1 MIYRFVKLYL
11 ILILVSALN
20 IYGVQAD
27 TTEDLINKLNSI
39 ESRIKVLE
47 KATFNKT
54 TSGLES
60 NVSLD
65 DYQSVLTRQSIQIN
79 EIQTEIQS
87 LTAQLEEVLFTLQS
101 TINNFNTFREDTE
114 FRFIDVDNKTTALEQ
129 SQVQNLE
136 IEPDENML
144 IGNLETQS
152 SLEPQNLGTLEIPVE
167 SGTEVSP
174 FELKISDQQ
183 GDEQEIVNTIS
194 QDNPVLVEDKAFV
207 LSILPEG
214 DELGQYEYAMNL
226 LKQGDYETAEK
237 AFIEFISV
245 GSDTK
250 LLSNSNFW
258 LAETYYVRENYK
270 DAAKSYLNLYQKYPE
285 AQKAPNALLKL
296 GISLVNMDQREQ
308 GCVTFLKLQE
318 AFPSAEETLLQR
330 GSLEVQKNGCEVS

>member
-1 MIYRFVKLYL
+1 MINGFKKLYL
-11 ILILVSALN
+11 ALILVSALN

-27 TTEDLINKLNSI
+27 TTQNLIDTLNTI
-39 ESRIKVLE
+39 ESRLKVLE

-87 LTAQLEEVLFTLQS
+87 LTAQLEEVLFALQS
-101 TINNFNTFREDTE
+101 NINNFNTFREDTE

-129 SQVQNLE
+129 GQVQNLE
-136 IEPDENML
+136 LELEEMV
-144 IGNLETQS
+144 IGSIETQS
-152 SLEPQNLGTLEIPVE
+152 SLEPQNLGILEVPVE
-167 SGTEVSP
+167 GGTDDSP
-174 FELKISDQQ
+174 FELKVSDQE
-183 GDEQEIVNTIS
+183 GDQQEIVNTIS
-194 QDNPVLVEDKAFV
+194 QDNPVLVEEQTFV
-207 LSILPEG
+207 LNILPEG

-245 GSDTK
+245 GSDSK

-318 AFPSAEETLLQR
+318 TFPSAEETLLQR
-330 GSLEVQKNGCEVS
+330 GSLEVQKNGCQVS

>member
-1 MIYRFVKLYL
+1 MIYRFIKLYL
-11 ILILVSALN
+11 VLILVSSLN
-20 IYGVQAD
+20 IYEVQAD
-27 TTEDLINKLNSI
+27 TTQDLIEKLNTI

-87 LTAQLEEVLFTLQS
+87 LTAQLEEVLFVLQS

-114 FRFIDVDNKTTALEQ
+114 FRFIDVDNKTTALEEGQ
-129 SQVQNLE
+129 IQNLE
-136 IEPDENML
+136 IESEEMV
-144 IGNLETQS
+144 IGSIETPS
-152 SLEPQNLGTLEIPVE
+152 SLEPQNLGILEVPVE
-167 SGTEVSP
+167 DGTEDSP
-174 FELKISDQQ
+174 FELKVSDQEGEQ
-183 GDEQEIVNTIS
+183 QEIVNTIS
-194 QDNPVLVEDKAFV
+194 QDNPVLIEEQTFV
-207 LSILPEG
+207 LNILPEG

-245 GSDTK
+245 GSDSK

-318 AFPSAEETLLQR
+318 TFPSAEETLLQR
-330 GSLEVQKNGCEVS
+330 GSLEVQKNGCQVS

>member
-1 MIYRFVKLYL
+1 MILF
-11 ILILVSALN
+11 SALN

-27 TTEDLINKLNSI
+27 TTEDLIKKLNSI

-114 FRFIDVDNKTTALEQ
+114 FRFIDVDNKTTALEK

-136 IEPDENML
+136 LEPDEMVL
-144 IGNLETQS
+144 GSIETQS
-152 SLEPQNLGTLEIPVE
+152 SLEPQNLGILEVPVE
-167 SGTEVSP
+167 GATEDSP
-174 FELKISDQQ
+174 FELKVSDQEGEQ
-183 GDEQEIVNTIS
+183 QEIVNTIS
-194 QDNPVLVEDKAFV
+194 QDNPILVEEQTFV
-207 LSILPEG
+207 LNILPEG
-214 DELGQYEYAMNL
+214 DELGQYEYAFNL

>member
-1 MIYRFVKLYL
+1 MIYRFIKLYL
-11 ILILVSALN
+11 ALILVSALN

-27 TTEDLINKLNSI
+27 TTQDLIDKLNTI

-87 LTAQLEEVLFTLQS
+87 LTAQLEEVLFALQS

-114 FRFIDVDNKTTALEQ
+114 FRFIDVDNKTTALEE

-136 IEPDENML
+136 LEPDEL
-144 IGNLETQS
+144 VIGSIETQS
-152 SLEPQNLGTLEIPVE
+152 SLEPQDLGILEVPVE
-167 SGTEVSP
+167 GGTEDSP
-174 FELKISDQQ
+174 FELKVSDQDGNQ
-183 GDEQEIVNTIS
+183 QEIVNTIS
-194 QDNPVLVEDKAFV
+194 QDNPVLIEEQTFV
-207 LSILPEG
+207 LNILPEG

-245 GSDTK
+245 GSDSK

-318 AFPSAEETLLQR
+318 TFPSAEETLLQR
-330 GSLEVQKNGCEVS
+330 GSLEVQKNGCQVS

>member
-1 MIYRFVKLYL
+1 MTHRFINLYSVFF
-11 ILILVSALN
+11 IVFALN
-20 IYGVQAD
+20 INLVQAD
-27 TTEDLINKLNSI
+27 STQELIDKLNTI

-54 TSGLES
+54 TSGFES
-60 NVSLD
+60 NVSIE

-114 FRFIDVDNKTTALEQ
+114 FRFIDVDNKTAALEEDQIQ
-129 SQVQNLE
+129 SLE
-136 IEPDENML
+136 IEPNEMGL
-144 IGNLETQS
+144 ENLETLS

-167 SGTEVSP
+167 EVDGESP
-174 FELKISDQQ
+174 FELKVTDQE
-183 GDEQEIVNTIS
+183 GDQQEIVNTIS
-194 QDNPVLVEDKAFV
+194 QDNPVLVEEQSFILD
-207 LSILPEG
+207 ILPEG

-237 AFIEFISV
+237 AFMEFISI
-245 GSDTK
+245 GSDVK

-270 DAAKSYLNLYQKYPE
+270 DAAKSYLNLYQQYPE

-318 AFPSAEETLLQR
+318 TFPSAEQSLLQR
-330 GSLEVQKNGCEVS
+330 GSLEVQKNGCQIS

>member
-1 MIYRFVKLYL
+1 MFYRFIKLYL
-11 ILILVSALN
+11 AFILVSALN
-20 IYGVQAD
+20 ICGVQAD
-27 TTEDLINKLNSI
+27 TTQDLIEKLNNI

-87 LTAQLEEVLFTLQS
+87 LTAQLEEVLFALQS
-101 TINNFNTFREDTE
+101 TINNFNAFREDTE

-129 SQVQNLE
+129 SQSQNLE
-136 IEPDENML
+136 LESDEMV
-144 IGNLETQS
+144 IGSLETQS
-152 SLEPQNLGTLEIPVE
+152 SLDPQNLGTLEIPVE
-167 SGTEVSP
+167 GGIEDSP
-174 FELKISDQQ
+174 FELKVSNQEGDQ
-183 GDEQEIVNTIS
+183 QEIVNTIS
-194 QDNPVLVEDKAFV
+194 QDNPVLVEEQTFL

-237 AFIEFISV
+237 AFIEFMSV
-245 GSDTK
+245 GSDAK

-330 GSLEVQKNGCEVS
+330 GSLEVQKNGCQVS

>member
-1 MIYRFVKLYL
+1 MINGFKKLYL
-11 ILILVSALN
+11 ALILVSALN

-27 TTEDLINKLNSI
+27 TTQNLIDKLNTI
-39 ESRIKVLE
+39 ESRLKVLE

-87 LTAQLEEVLFTLQS
+87 LTAQLEEVLFALQS
-101 TINNFNTFREDTE
+101 NINNFNTFREDTE

-129 SQVQNLE
+129 GQVQNLE
-136 IEPDENML
+136 LELEEMV
-144 IGNLETQS
+144 IGSIETQS
-152 SLEPQNLGTLEIPVE
+152 SLEPQNLGILEVPVE
-167 SGTEVSP
+167 GGTDDSP
-174 FELKISDQQ
+174 FELKVSDQE
-183 GDEQEIVNTIS
+183 GDQQEIVNTIS
-194 QDNPVLVEDKAFV
+194 QDNPVLVEEQTFV

-245 GSDTK
+245 GSDSK

-318 AFPSAEETLLQR
+318 TFPSAEETLLQR
-330 GSLEVQKNGCEVS
+330 GSLEVQKNGCQVS

>member
-1 MIYRFVKLYL
+1 MIYRSIKLYL
-11 ILILVSALN
+11 VLILVSALN
-20 IYGVQAD
+20 IYEVQAD
-27 TTEDLINKLNSI
+27 TTQDLMEKLNTI

-65 DYQSVLTRQSIQIN
+65 DYQSILTRQSILIN

-87 LTAQLEEVLFTLQS
+87 LTAQLEEVLFALQS
-101 TINNFNTFREDTE
+101 TINNFNTFRDDTE

-129 SQVQNLE
+129 GQAQNLE
-136 IEPDENML
+136 PEPDEMV
-144 IGNLETQS
+144 IGSLEMQS
-152 SLEPQNLGTLEIPVE
+152 SLEPQNLGILEIPVE
-167 SGTEVSP
+167 SGTEDSP
-174 FELKISDQQ
+174 FELKVSDQE
-183 GDEQEIVNTIS
+183 GDQQEIINTIS
-194 QDNPVLVEDKAFV
+194 QDNPVLVEEQTFV
-207 LSILPEG
+207 LNILPEG

-245 GSDTK
+245 GSDAK

-296 GISLVNMDQREQ
+296 GKSLVNMDQREQ

-318 AFPSAEETLLQR
+318 TFPSAEETLLQR
-330 GSLEVQKNGCEVS
+330 GSLEVQKNGCQVS

>member
-1 MIYRFVKLYL
+1 MFYRFIKLYSVISVVL
-11 ILILVSALN
+11 ALN
-20 IYGVQAD
+20 IYEVQAE
-27 TTEDLINKLNSI
+27 TTQDLIDKLNTI

-54 TSGLES
+54 TSGIES
-60 NVSLD
+60 NINLD

-114 FRFIDVDNKTTALEQ
+114 FRFIDVDNKTTSLQ
-129 SQVQNLE
+129 QDNVKNL
-136 IEPDENML
+136 ILEPDEMV
-144 IGNLETQS
+144 IGSLDLQS
-152 SLEPQNLGTLEIPVE
+152 SLEPKDLGTLEIPLQSEIEDSPSESKALDEVE
-167 SGTEVSP
+167 E
-174 FELKISDQQ
+174 Q
-183 GDEQEIVNTIS
+183 QEIVNTIS
-194 QDNPVLVEDKAFV
+194 QDNPVLVEEQTYV

-237 AFIEFISV
+237 AFIEFLAI
-245 GSDTK
+245 GSDSN

-270 DAAKSYLNLYQKYPE
+270 DAAKSYLNLYQKYPK

-296 GISLVNMDQREQ
+296 GISLVNMDQKEQ

-318 AFPSAEETLLQR
+318 TFPSAEETLLQR
-330 GSLEVQKNGCEVS
+330 GSLEVQKNGCKIS

>member
-1 MIYRFVKLYL
+1 MIYRFIKLYL
-11 ILILVSALN
+11 ALILVSALN

-27 TTEDLINKLNSI
+27 TTQDLIDKLNTI

-87 LTAQLEEVLFTLQS
+87 LTAQLEEVLFALQS

-114 FRFIDVDNKTTALEQ
+114 FRFIDVDNKTTALEE

-136 IEPDENML
+136 LEPDEL
-144 IGNLETQS
+144 VIGSIETQS
-152 SLEPQNLGTLEIPVE
+152 SLEPQDLGILEVPVE
-167 SGTEVSP
+167 GGTEDSP
-174 FELKISDQQ
+174 FELKVSDQE
-183 GDEQEIVNTIS
+183 GDQQEIVNTIS
-194 QDNPVLVEDKAFV
+194 QDNPVLIEEQTFV
-207 LSILPEG
+207 LNILPEG

-245 GSDTK
+245 GSDSK

-318 AFPSAEETLLQR
+318 TFPSAEETLLQR
-330 GSLEVQKNGCEVS
+330 GSLEVQKNGCQVS

>member
-1 MIYRFVKLYL
+1 MIYRFIKLYL
-11 ILILVSALN
+11 ALILVSALN

-27 TTEDLINKLNSI
+27 TTQDLIDKLNTI

-87 LTAQLEEVLFTLQS
+87 LTAQLEEVLFALQS

-114 FRFIDVDNKTTALEQ
+114 FRFTDVDNKTTALEE

-136 IEPDENML
+136 LEPDEL
-144 IGNLETQS
+144 VIGSIETQS
-152 SLEPQNLGTLEIPVE
+152 SLEPQDLGILEVPVE
-167 SGTEVSP
+167 GGTEDSP
-174 FELKISDQQ
+174 FELKVSDQE
-183 GDEQEIVNTIS
+183 GDQQEIVNTIS
-194 QDNPVLVEDKAFV
+194 QDNPVLIEEQTFV
-207 LSILPEG
+207 LNILPEG

-245 GSDTK
+245 GSDSK

-318 AFPSAEETLLQR
+318 TFPSAEETLLQR
-330 GSLEVQKNGCEVS
+330 GSLEVQKNGCQVS

>member
-1 MIYRFVKLYL
+1 MIYRFIKLYL

-87 LTAQLEEVLFTLQS
+87 LTAQLEEVLFALQS

-129 SQVQNLE
+129 SQAQDLE
-136 IEPDENML
+136 LEPGEL
-144 IGNLETQS
+144 VIGSLDTQS

-167 SGTEVSP
+167 GGIEDSP

-194 QDNPVLVEDKAFV
+194 QDNPVLVEDKTFV

-245 GSDTK
+245 GSDAK

-318 AFPSAEETLLQR
+318 TFPSAEETLLQR

>member
-1 MIYRFVKLYL
+1 MIYRFIKLYL
-11 ILILVSALN
+11 LLILISALN

-27 TTEDLINKLNSI
+27 TTQDLIEKLNTI

-54 TSGLES
+54 TSGIES

-87 LTAQLEEVLFTLQS
+87 LTAQLEEVLFALQS
-101 TINNFNTFREDTE
+101 NINNFNAFREDTE
-114 FRFIDVDNKTTALEQ
+114 FRFIDVDNKTTALEKGQ
-129 SQVQNLE
+129 LQNLE
-136 IEPDENML
+136 LESDEMI
-144 IGNLETQS
+144 IGSLEAQS

-167 SGTEVSP
+167 DGIEDSP
-174 FELKISDQQ
+174 FELKVMDQEGDQQ
-183 GDEQEIVNTIS
+183 EIINTIS
-194 QDNPVLVEDKAFV
+194 QDNPVLVEEQTFV

-214 DELGQYEYAMNL
+214 DELGQYQYAMNL

-237 AFIEFISV
+237 AFIEFMSV
-245 GSDTK
+245 GSDVK

-330 GSLEVQKNGCEVS
+330 GSLEVQKNGCQVS